1 MFAYRGEVTS
11 DNSVSLLTL
20 LEREMEFSD
29 FSLLERKRLF
39 MFALENLQNISRHG
53 VGKRENMTSLVV
65 YNKNVDGYT
74 INTGNAL
81 RKSEVRGLR
90 RNLERINSLEPDK
103 IREVYRNMLQTSEVG
118 KRGGAGL
125 GLMEMA
131 RKTGNRLDY
140 DFYPI
145 DDKYS
150 YFILSKTISSPGA
163 GVQAG
168 SSRRGGAQADA
179 TARERVFAGTLS
191 QESPQADA
199 APGEGTA
206 PGVTRGGGRPA
217 ETGTGRSTAP
227 AAEASRFDSR
237 KVMQLE
243 RMMKSNNICF
253 IWGGPMTYE
262 ISNELLNFSET
273 TMREAEL
280 EQNIHKRVFATLIEL
295 LQNVAQHSPGYEAE
309 KKYGIPIA
317 MIRKTPASFII
328 TSGNLIRKSDM
339 DHLVQKL
346 DMVNRYDEE
355 GLKKLLKLA
364 LMGQDM
370 SKVSTGY
377 LGLLEMARRS
387 GNRLSYTFDEVNDV
401 FSYYSVTVRV
411 RIRNGAHSPRQG
423 SARSRQK

>member
-1 MFAYRGEVTS
+1 MGLIDKLRHKLAAERLMFAYRGEVTA

-39 MFALENLQNISRHG
+39 MFALENLQNITRHG
-53 VGKRENMTSLVV
+53 AGKREDLTSLVV
-65 YNKNVDGYT
+65 YNKNAEGYT
-74 INTGNAL
+74 ISSGNAL

-103 IREVYRNMLQTSEVG
+103 IREVYRSMLQNSVVG
-118 KRGGAGL
+118 KKGGAGL

-150 YFILSKTISSPGA
+150 YFILSKTISNA
-163 GVQAG
+163 GEDETPRDTTNQAG
-168 SSRRGGAQADA
+168 DGAM
-179 TARERVFAGTLS
+179 T
-191 QESPQADA
+191 
-199 APGEGTA
+199 GEV
-206 PGVTRGGGRPA
+206 P
-217 ETGTGRSTAP
+217 
-227 AAEASRFDSR
+227 FDSR
-237 KVMQLE
+237 KVMQIE
-243 RMMKSNNICF
+243 RMMKSNNICL

-309 KKYGIPIA
+309 RQYGIPIA
-317 MIRKTPASFII
+317 IVRRTAASFII
-328 TSGNLIRKSDM
+328 TSGNLIRKDDM
-339 DHLVQKL
+339 DHLTQKL

-387 GNRLSYTFDEVNDV
+387 GNRLSYTFDEVNDEY
-401 FSYYSVTVRV
+401 SYYSVTVRI
-411 RIRNGAHSPRQG
+411 RIRGGG
-423 SARSRQK
+423 SSHRTESAPSRQK